1 MLAFEIQPC
10 TVHYHLLSFDI
21 NPEINMC
28 LLTMHR
34 SCGEWSNDVV
44 NIPNVLVERGKR
56 LQTVNEVDWK
66 EGDGNS

>member
-1 MLAFEIQPC
+1 MA
-10 TVHYHLLSFDI
+10 
-21 NPEINMC
+21 
-28 LLTMHR
+28 
-34 SCGEWSNDVV
+34 